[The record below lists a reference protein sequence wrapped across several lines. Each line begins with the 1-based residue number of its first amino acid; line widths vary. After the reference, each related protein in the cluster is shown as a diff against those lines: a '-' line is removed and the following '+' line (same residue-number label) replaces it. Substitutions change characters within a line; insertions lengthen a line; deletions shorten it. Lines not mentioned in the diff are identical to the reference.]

1 MDILMTTGVLGL
13 VLLVLLAGGLWIG
26 LALTTV
32 GFVAIHFFTP
42 APAGSMMATTLWDNS
57 WGWALTAL
65 PLFVWMGEILFRA
78 KLSEDM
84 FTGLA
89 PWLDRL
95 PGRLLHVNI
104 VGCGVMAAVAGS
116 SAVTSATVGRM
127 SLPELKQRGYDEK
140 MSIGTLAGSG
150 TLGLLIPPSIMMIVY
165 GISAQQSISRLF
177 IAGIVPGLLLA
188 LMFSVYCMIQARS
201 RSGIDAPDWAGWP
214 AAVAA
219 FRRSVWAL
227 LAPPVV
233 MGGIYFGIFTASE
246 AAAAG
251 SLYAILVAVLV
262 YRNFGLRDLWHCA
275 YATMRTSM
283 MVFLIIAGAA
293 MFGHAITLV
302 RLPVGVTEAVV
313 SLGLGPIGFV
323 LVVMGLIFVLG
334 MFLESIAIILITT
347 PILLPTMI
355 SLGIDPI
362 WYGVLLM
369 INLELAMITPPVG
382 MNLFVIK
389 GITGAQLGTIVRG
402 AAPFVAIMV
411 AGLGVLIAVPE
422 LATWLPAAAGFGR

>member
-1 MDILMTTGVLGL
+1 MTLILVFAGLILLLISGIPIFAALGL
-13 VLLVLLAGGLWIG
+13 TASAILLIVEGDVDGLGDAAFTHLNKPVLSTI
-26 LALTTV
+26 
-32 GFVAIHFFTP
+32 
-42 APAGSMMATTLWDNS
+42 
-57 WGWALTAL
+57 
-65 PLFVWMGEILFRA
+65 PLFVFMAQVMIRA
-78 KLSEDM
+78 RVIDDLYSFAHTVVGHIKGGLGVATVLACTIFAAISGSSVATALS
-84 FTGLA
+84 
-89 PWLDRL
+89 
-95 PGRLLHVNI
+95 I
-104 VGCGVMAAVAGS
+104 GS
-116 SAVTSATVGRM
+116 SAIPQMKRF
-127 SLPELKQRGYDEK
+127 GYRERDAL
-140 MSIGTLAGSG
+140 GVVAAGG
-150 TLGLLIPPSIMMIVY
+150 TLGILIPPSGPMILYAIV
-165 GISAQQSISRLF
+165 SEASIGALF
-177 IAGIVPGLLLA
+177 LAGIVPGLLLA
-188 LMFSVYCMIQARS
+188 LMFSAYCMIQARS
-201 RSGIDAPDWAGWP
+201 RAGVDAPEWAGWS

-233 MGGIYFGIFTASE
+233 MGGIYLGIFTASE

-251 SLYAILVAVLV
+251 SLYALLVAVLV
-262 YRNFGLRDLWHCA
+262 YRNFGLRDLWACA

-283 MVFLIIAGAA
+283 MVFMIIAGAA

-302 RLPVGVTEAVV
+302 RLPVGVTETVA

-323 LVVMGLIFVLG
+323 LVVMALIFVLG

-389 GITGAQLGTIVRG
+389 GISNASLSTIVRG
-402 AAPFVAIMV
+402 AAPFVAIMI
-411 AGLGVLIAVPE
+411 AGLALLILVPE
-422 LATWLPAAAGFGR
+422 LATWLPTAAGFGR

>member
-1 MDILMTTGVLGL
+1 MTLLLVFTGLILLLLTGIPIFAALGL
-13 VLLVLLAGGLWIG
+13 TASAILLLVEGDIDGLGDAVYVHLDKPI
-26 LALTTV
+26 LST
-32 GFVAIHFFTP
+32 I
-42 APAGSMMATTLWDNS
+42 
-57 WGWALTAL
+57 
-65 PLFVWMGEILFRA
+65 PLFVFMAQVMIRA
-78 KLSEDM
+78 KVIDDLYTFAHTVIGHVKGGLGVATVLACTIFAAISGSSVATALS
-84 FTGLA
+84 
-89 PWLDRL
+89 
-95 PGRLLHVNI
+95 I
-104 VGCGVMAAVAGS
+104 GS
-116 SAVTSATVGRM
+116 SAIPQMKRF
-127 SLPELKQRGYDEK
+127 GYAERDAL
-140 MSIGTLAGSG
+140 GVVAAGG
-150 TLGLLIPPSIMMIVY
+150 TLGILIPPSGPMILYAIV
-165 GISAQQSISRLF
+165 SEASIGALF
-177 IAGIVPGLLLA
+177 LAGIVPGLLLA
-188 LMFSVYCMIQARS
+188 LVFSIFCMIQARG
-201 RSGIDAPDWAGWP
+201 RRGIDAPDWAGWP
-214 AAVAA
+214 AAAAA

-251 SLYAILVAVLV
+251 SLYAVLVAILV
-262 YRNFGLRDLWHCA
+262 YRSFGWRDLWACA
-275 YATMRTSM
+275 HATMRTSM
-283 MVFLIIAGAA
+283 MVFMIIAGAA

-389 GITGAQLGTIVRG
+389 GITGAPLGTIVRG
-402 AAPFVAIMV
+402 ASPFVAIMV
-411 AGLGVLIAVPE
+411 AGLAVLVAVPE
-422 LATWLPAAAGFGR
+422 LATWLPALAGFGR

>member
-1 MDILMTTGVLGL
+1 MILVLVFAGLLLLLLTGIPIFAALGL
-13 VLLVLLAGGLWIG
+13 TASAILIIVEGDIDGLG
-26 LALTTV
+26 DAV
-32 GFVAIHFFTP
+32 FTHLNKP
-42 APAGSMMATTLWDNS
+42 ILSTI
-57 WGWALTAL
+57 
-65 PLFVWMGEILFRA
+65 PLFVLMAQVMIRA
-78 KLSEDM
+78 RVIDDLYSFAHTVIGHVKGGLGVATVLACTIFAAISGSSVATALS
-84 FTGLA
+84 
-89 PWLDRL
+89 
-95 PGRLLHVNI
+95 I
-104 VGCGVMAAVAGS
+104 GS
-116 SAVTSATVGRM
+116 SAIPQMKRF
-127 SLPELKQRGYDEK
+127 GYAERDAL
-140 MSIGTLAGSG
+140 GVVAAGG
-150 TLGLLIPPSIMMIVY
+150 TLGILIPPSGPMILYAIV
-165 GISAQQSISRLF
+165 SEASIGALF
-177 IAGIVPGLLLA
+177 LAGIVPGLLLA
-188 LMFSVYCMIQARS
+188 LVFSLYCMIQARG
-201 RSGIDAPDWAGWP
+201 RHGIDAPDWAGWP
-214 AAVAA
+214 AAVAG

-251 SLYAILVAVLV
+251 CLYAVLVAVAV
-262 YRNFGLRDLWHCA
+262 YRNFGLRDLWACA

-283 MVFLIIAGAA
+283 MVFMIIAGAA

-302 RLPVGVTEAVV
+302 RLPVGVTEAVT

-355 SLGIDPI
+355 ALGIDPI

-389 GITGAQLGTIVRG
+389 GITDAPLGTIVRG
-402 AAPFVAIMV
+402 AAPFVAIMI
-411 AGLGVLIAVPE
+411 AGLAVLIAVPE
-422 LATWLPAAAGFGR
+422 LATWLPTAAGFGR